1 MSNKAH
7 RMSQVANAN
16 IAPDKVTA
24 STKFYYGLGFSSR
37 GIKDGLFQIFVFFY
51 FSQVLGLDPGLAGL
65 ASLISL
71 IFDAVSDP
79 VVGVIS
85 DGWKSEK
92 WGRRHPFLFA
102 SAVPLGVLTWL
113 LFIPPADLGQSGLFL
128 WYLSFTIL
136 IRLALTVFV
145 VPFSSLGAELSTDY
159 HERTT
164 ITAVRIMFASVVS
177 PIIMIIGYLFF
188 FKKTDDIEHG
198 LFNLAAYPKFAMFCG
213 ALMIFFILISA
224 WKTRHV
230 IPTLPKQSDK
240 QKSMSFWDMMGGVRQ
255 AVKMKSFTSL
265 VLSLI
270 SVYISIGIGMVLST
284 YFGTY
289 YFEFTSEQ
297 MALLPI
303 GAGIGG
309 LLSMVLA
316 PMMGKVF
323 DKKKGLVISTI
334 VFASFFSLPFNLGLL
349 GLFPQNG
356 DPLLLPLYVVTLIIA
371 YSFLWV
377 TFSLCNS
384 MMAEVVDEYEL
395 QSGIRQEGLFF
406 AFMSFAFK
414 CSTGLGQFFAG
425 IIIGLIAFPTKADI
439 SDVPQKAIDN
449 LGIVGGPVLLT
460 VYLLSLVF
468 IVAYPI
474 TKSRYEEIRAALD
487 ANVVSE
493 N

>member
-1 MSNKAH
+1 MNHPDNPIA
-7 RMSQVANAN
+7 RSQ
-16 IAPDKVTA
+16 KVSTA
-24 STKFYYGLGFSSR
+24 TKFYYGLGYSSR
-37 GIKDGLFQIFVFFY
+37 GIKDGLFQIFAFFY

-65 ASLISL
+65 ASMISL

-79 VVGVIS
+79 IVGVIS

-92 WGRRHPFLFA
+92 WGRRHPFLFS
-102 SAVPLGVLTWL
+102 SAIPLGILTWL
-113 LFIPPADLGQSGLFL
+113 FFMPPADLGQSGLFM
-128 WYLSFTIL
+128 WYLTFTIL
-136 IRLALTVFV
+136 IRLVLTVFV
-145 VPFSSLGAELSTDY
+145 VPFTSLGAELSTDY

-188 FKKTDDIEHG
+188 FKKTADIEHG
-198 LFNLAAYPKFAMFCG
+198 LFNLAAYPRFAMFCG
-213 ALMIFFILISA
+213 ILMALFILISA

-230 IPTLPKQSDK
+230 IPTLPKQSSK
-240 QKSMSFWDMMGGVRQ
+240 QKSMSFWDMIGGVKQ

-270 SVYISIGIGMVLST
+270 TVYVSIGLGLVLST

-303 GAGIGG
+303 GAGVAG

-316 PMMGKVF
+316 PMMGRVF

-334 VFASFFSLPFNLGLL
+334 LFAFFFTLPFNLRLS
-349 GLFPQNG
+349 GLFPENG
-356 DPLLLPLYVVTLIIA
+356 NPIILPIYIVILIIA
-371 YSFLWV
+371 YSFTWV

-395 QSGIRQEGLFF
+395 QSNIRQEGLFF

-414 CSTGLGQFFAG
+414 CSTGLGQFLAG
-425 IIIGLIAFPTKADI
+425 ILITLIAFPTRADI
-439 SDVPQKAIDN
+439 SENSEETIYN
-449 LGIVGGPVLLT
+449 LGLIGGPVLLT
-460 VYLLSLVF
+460 LYLMSLIF
-468 IVAYPI
+468 IVGYPI
-474 TKSRYEEIRAALD
+474 SKSRYKEIRAALD
-487 ANVVSE
+487 TNALSGN
-493 N
+493 